1 MPGGGPQ
8 KGTLITARGSA
19 QVSNNLLMTS
29 EQPQGA
35 YLPQGTPPQNE
46 YEPSPSPTP
55 SSKKPRNTLGLVA
68 FIVAIVGFIF
78 ACIPGALI
86 VGWVLLPVAFI
97 LGIVSLFMKGRGK
110 GLGITA
116 VILSVVGT
124 VVAVVVFLA
133 VVANAFDESFG
144 TTEVSVGAPTG
155 SPAAAEG
162 TKKSEAPAESPAG
175 TRENPAAIGS
185 TITGEDW
192 TAVVNSYTTDG
203 NATVAADEFNDAAP
217 AGSHYE
223 VVNYT
228 VTYTGDESGVAGEV
242 GIDLVT
248 SSGKVVNSYDTFV
261 SLPDNIGA
269 DELFNG
275 ATSTG
280 SQAFVVP
287 DGDTALVRVRPGFAA
302 DEIFVRP

>member
-1 MPGGGPQ
+1 
-8 KGTLITARGSA
+8 
-19 QVSNNLLMTS
+19 MTS

-35 YLPQGTPPQNE
+35 YSPQGTPTQHEHQPYQT
-46 YEPSPSPTP
+46 PTP
-55 SSKKPRNTLGLVA
+55 SAKKQRNVLGLVA
-68 FIVAIVGFIF
+68 FIVAVVGFVF
-78 ACIPGALI
+78 ACVPGALI
-86 VGWVLLPVAFI
+86 IGWVLLPVAFI
-97 LGIVSLFMKGRGK
+97 LGLVSLFMKGRGK

-124 VVAVVVFLA
+124 VVAVVVFFT
-133 VVANAFDESFG
+133 VVASAFDESFG
-144 TTEVSVGAPTG
+144 GSDVSVGASTG
-155 SPAAAEG
+155 EPATAEDS
-162 TKKSEAPAESPAG
+162 KKSEPSSGSAAG
-175 TRENPAAIGS
+175 TRDNPAAIGS
-185 TITGEDW
+185 TITGDDW

-223 VVNYT
+223 IVNYS
-228 VTYTGDESGVAGEV
+228 VTYTGDESGLAGEV
-242 GIDLVT
+242 IIDLVT

-261 SLPDNIGA
+261 TLPDSIGA

-287 DGDTALVRVRPGFAA
+287 DGETALVRVRPGVVA
-302 DEIFVRP
+302 DEVFVR